1 MENNRYGSQSERVVG
16 GELTALNTNQS
27 NQNKDGPSFS
37 SPCSPFNTAASK
49 DLPAS
54 SQTALRVEPRHNN
67 RSPSCSTLDQ
77 TPKTPLRRTPSSAS
91 IGRSERSKTP
101 TLHKR
106 ASMSSL
112 QGGTPPRSPA
122 FRRTS
127 SNLASPNPGIGL
139 RAPLP
144 PPVEESA
151 PVPVTAVTVAHEFF
165 QRELE
170 THHSSESTLDHK
182 TVVILQDNCYGH
194 RFSRP
199 RTSKA
204 GLATIVERPERIHAC
219 ILGLATAYV
228 RLGGRHEN
236 GAVPPHPKRDMKSL
250 SSIPFRIHKTTR
262 TLPLTSPA
270 ATAIHGLKWMS
281 ELCTMCDS
289 AETKL
294 ALNGKELVRPAIP
307 AILNGY
313 TKTEQPK
320 LHEGDLYLCSGSLN
334 ALEGALGGVCEGV
347 DAVFAEKGPKRAFVC
362 IRPPGHHCSA
372 DYPSGFCWLNN
383 VHVGIGHAALNH
395 GLTHAAIIDFDLHHG
410 DGSQSIAW
418 DHNSRAAKLPKNA
431 PQSKKAAIGYFS
443 LHDINS
449 YPCEMGDEEKVQN
462 ASLCLENAHGQTV
475 WNIHLQPWK
484 TEAQF
489 WELYEDRY
497 MTLLS
502 KARAFLRSHTER
514 LRSTPNHPRSKAA
527 IFLSAGFD
535 ASEWESAGMQRHQV
549 NVPTD
554 FYARFT
560 RDVVRLAEE
569 KGLGVDGRVIS
580 VLEGGYSDRALL
592 SGVLSHLSGLTASE
606 NVKDVDANHS
616 LGNEMGRRLG
626 KLDLNGGL
634 SEESVPIETFDS
646 RWWALPRL
654 EEVESLLNPPTPVAV
669 PKKSRNP
676 SQPTYTS
683 ITLSYSAKIVSPPH
697 GRRSISASSSQIYP
711 SPSRQ
716 PSPPPPAVEL
726 TTAVHE
732 LAKLLIPS
740 DRETHSCKPEELN
753 AEASRARRDRQSVID
768 LPAEAPAEVP
778 ASGNNRRQLR
788 DRRNKVPKYAQE
800 SDEEK
805 PVSRTIRR
813 KTIAEV
819 PLLDQGFANGPAILP
834 PNGAVRSISRRLS
847 VSSVGSD
854 RPSEVSLSSS
864 ITPIPQQGPLVVKK
878 TRLPSNPTTE
888 AAKAR
893 AIKKQPVVSRAPS
906 RNSVAPKQ
914 SVASTNTHATSRP
927 AQLPLSSND
936 ELRNKDLDELTSGLK
951 KMAIK
956 MKPPARQEQGSSEAK
971 PKPAPRGR
979 PKLTVPRMKN
989 IPETS
994 KTNELNTEIKPET
1007 KGKNGVI
1014 LEVLEVLPQSADLA
1028 ASSPISATPYDKNTS
1043 ESPTAITSV
1052 PAANAQNSVI
1062 SQEPPADEI
1071 QSRQSLASLDGPPIT
1086 SFLAP
1091 TSSTISA
1098 YDAPNGLEPANH
1110 DPTGTLLKEPLT
1122 SFTSI
1127 PSNSF
1132 NPNQLPLTAATFTTL
1147 PNTSFRRPTS
1157 SSSAISSNS
1166 LSAHSPSSSKS
1177 TPSTQ
1182 NRHDLPIFNP
1192 TSPIIFGKPSTL
1204 APSIGSAIRKFED
1217 GAVSNMNVAVTSNRP
1232 SSSGAGKQGGEELA
1246 GDNNT
1251 TARRSSPGITQMSM
1265 PTGGEEDMWAVPST
1279 PQLIQSGSKG

>member
-1 MENNRYGSQSERVVG
+1 MENNGYGSQSARVVD
-16 GELTALNTNQS
+16 GELTLLDT

-37 SPCSPFNTAASK
+37 SPFNTAASTA
-49 DLPAS
+49 LPAS
-54 SQTALRVEPRHNN
+54 SPKSLRVEPRHSN
-67 RSPSCSTLDQ
+67 RSPSSSTLDQ

-106 ASMSSL
+106 TSMSSL

-127 SNLASPNPGIGL
+127 SNLASPNPGVGP
-139 RAPLP
+139 RALLP
-144 PPVEESA
+144 APAEEPA
-151 PVPVTAVTVAHEFF
+151 PVTVTAVTVAHDFF

-170 THHSSESTLDHK
+170 AHHSSESTLDHK
-182 TVVILQDNCYGH
+182 TVVILQDSCYGH

-228 RLGGRHEN
+228 RLGGRHED
-236 GAVPPHPKRDMKSL
+236 GAVPPHPKCDMKKL

-281 ELCTMCDS
+281 ELSTMCDS
-289 AETKL
+289 AEAKL
-294 ALNGKELVRPAIP
+294 ALNGKELVRTALPS
-307 AILNGY
+307 ILNGNSN
-313 TKTEQPK
+313 TEQPK
-320 LHEGDLYLCSGSLN
+320 LHEGDLYLCSGSLS

-418 DHNSRAAKLPKNA
+418 DHNSRATKLPKNA
-431 PQSKKAAIGYFS
+431 PQSKKTAIGYFS

-497 MTLLS
+497 MILLS
-502 KARAFLRSHTER
+502 KARAFLQSQTER
-514 LRSTPNHPRSKAA
+514 LRSTPNHPHPKAA

-535 ASEWESAGMQRHQV
+535 ASEWESSGMQRHQV

-554 FYARFT
+554 FYARFS

-606 NVKDVDANHS
+606 NAKDVDANHS

-626 KLDLNGGL
+626 KLDLNGGR
-634 SEESVPIETFDS
+634 SQESVPIETFDS
-646 RWWALPRL
+646 RWWALSRL
-654 EEVESLLNPPTPVAV
+654 EEVESLLNPPTSVAA

-683 ITLSYSAKIVSPPH
+683 ITQSYSAKIVSSPH
-697 GRRSISASSSQIYP
+697 GRRSISTTGSQIYP
-711 SPSRQ
+711 SPSRP

-740 DRETHSCKPEELN
+740 DRETRSCKQEDLN

-768 LPAEAPAEVP
+768 VPAEVP
-778 ASGNNRRQLR
+778 ASDNNRRQLR

-819 PLLDQGFANGPAILP
+819 PFPDQGFASGPAM
-834 PNGAVRSISRRLS
+834 PNGAVRPISRRLS

-854 RPSEVSLSSS
+854 RASEVSLSSS
-864 ITPIPQQGPLVVKK
+864 VTPTPQQVPLVIKK
-878 TRLPSNPTTE
+878 SRLPGNPPTE

-893 AIKKQPVVSRAPS
+893 AIKKQPIVSRAPS
-906 RNSVAPKQ
+906 RNSINPKP
-914 SVASTNTHATSRP
+914 SAASTNPHATSRP

-956 MKPPARQEQGSSEAK
+956 MKPRPKQEQGSSEAK

-979 PKLTVPRMKN
+979 PKSTVPRMKK
-989 IPETS
+989 IPEAS
-994 KTNELNTEIKPET
+994 KTKEVTRDIELEIKGE
-1007 KGKNGVI
+1007 NGVT

-1028 ASSPISATPYDKNTS
+1028 ASSPVSAIPFDIETPKRPS
-1043 ESPTAITSV
+1043 AIDSL
-1052 PAANAQNSVI
+1052 PAAISQNPVI
-1062 SQEPPADEI
+1062 PQEPPADKM
-1071 QSRQSLASLDGPPIT
+1071 QSRQSLASMDGPPT
-1086 SFLAP
+1086 PSFLAP
-1091 TSSTISA
+1091 NISTIPA
-1098 YDAPNGLEPANH
+1098 YDTPNGLEPATH
-1110 DPTGTLLKEPLT
+1110 YPAGTLPKEPLT
-1122 SFTSI
+1122 SFTTMPRTPI
-1127 PSNSF
+1127 I
-1132 NPNQLPLTAATFTTL
+1132 PNQPPLTAATFSTL

-1166 LSAHSPSSSKS
+1166 LSVHSPASSKS
-1177 TPSTQ
+1177 TPSKQ

-1204 APSIGSAIRKFED
+1204 APNIGSAIRKFED
-1217 GAVSNMNVAVTSNRP
+1217 AAVSNTNVAATGSRP
-1232 SSSGAGKQGGEELA
+1232 SSSGAGNGEVA
-1246 GDNNT
+1246 GSNTNTT
-1251 TARRSSPGITQMSM
+1251 TARLSSPGITQMSESA
-1265 PTGGEEDMWAVPST
+1265 GGDEDMWAVPST
-1279 PQLIQSGSKG
+1279 PQLIQSGSKA

>member
-1 MENNRYGSQSERVVG
+1 MENNRYGCQSERVVG
-16 GELTALNTNQS
+16 GELTPLNTNQD

-49 DLPAS
+49 VLPAS
-54 SQTALRVEPRHNN
+54 SPTVVRMESRHNN
-67 RSPSCSTLDQ
+67 RSPSCSTADQ
-77 TPKTPLRRTPSSAS
+77 TPKTPFRRTPSSAS
-91 IGRSERSKTP
+91 MGRSERSKTP

-127 SNLASPNPGIGL
+127 SNLASPNPGVGP

-144 PPVEESA
+144 PPVEEPA
-151 PVPVTAVTVAHEFF
+151 PVPLTAVTVAHEFF

-204 GLATIVERPERIHAC
+204 GLATIVERPERVHAC

-236 GAVPPHPKRDMKSL
+236 GAVPPHPKRDMKKL

-281 ELCTMCDS
+281 ELSTMCDS
-289 AETKL
+289 AETRL
-294 ALNGKELVRPAIP
+294 ALNGKELVRPAVP
-307 AILNGY
+307 AILNGN
-313 TKTEQPK
+313 TTTEQPK

-431 PQSKKAAIGYFS
+431 PQSKKTAIGYFS

-489 WELYEDRY
+489 WELYKDRY
-497 MTLLS
+497 IILLS
-502 KARAFLRSHTER
+502 KARAFLLSHTER
-514 LRSTPNHPRSKAA
+514 LRSAPNHPRPKAA

-560 RDVVRLAEE
+560 RDVVQLAEE
-569 KGLGVDGRVIS
+569 KGLAVDGRVIS
-580 VLEGGYSDRALL
+580 ILEGGYSDRALL
-592 SGVLSHLSGLTASE
+592 SGVLSHLSGMTASE
-606 NVKDVDANHS
+606 NVREVDANHS
-616 LGNEMGRRLG
+616 LGSEMGRRLG
-626 KLDLNGGL
+626 KLDLGGGL
-634 SEESVPIETFDS
+634 SQESVPIETFDS
-646 RWWALPRL
+646 HWWALPRL
-654 EEVESLLNPPTPVAV
+654 EEVESLLNPPTPVAA

-683 ITLSYSAKIVSPPH
+683 ITQSYSAKIVSPPH
-697 GRRSISASSSQIYP
+697 GRRSISTSGSQTYY
-711 SPSRQ
+711 SPSRP

-740 DRETHSCKPEELN
+740 DRETRSCKPEELN
-753 AEASRARRDRQSVID
+753 AEASRARRDRQSVIE
-768 LPAEAPAEVP
+768 LPAEVP
-778 ASGNNRRQLR
+778 TSGNNRRQLR

-805 PVSRTIRR
+805 PVSRTTRR

-819 PLLDQGFANGPAILP
+819 SPIDQGFVNGPAILP

-864 ITPIPQQGPLVVKK
+864 VTPIPQQGPLVMKK
-878 TRLPSNPTTE
+878 TRLPSNPPTVV
-888 AAKAR
+888 AKAR
-893 AIKKQPVVSRAPS
+893 AVKKQPVVSRAPS
-906 RNSVAPKQ
+906 RNSAAPKP
-914 SVASTNTHATSRP
+914 SVASTNTQATSRP

-956 MKPPARQEQGSSEAK
+956 MKLPTRQEQGSSEVK

-979 PKLTVPRMKN
+979 PKLTVPRMKK

-994 KTNELNTEIKPET
+994 KTNEVNKEFNSET
-1007 KGKNGVI
+1007 KGKNGTI
-1014 LEVLEVLPQSADLA
+1014 LEVLEVLPQSVDLA
-1028 ASSPISATPYDKNTS
+1028 ASSPVSATPFDEDAPK
-1043 ESPTAITSV
+1043 SPSTIASL
-1052 PAANAQNSVI
+1052 PAATAQNSVI
-1062 SQEPPADEI
+1062 TQEPPADEI
-1071 QSRQSLASLDGPPIT
+1071 QSRQSLASLDGPPIP

-1091 TSSTISA
+1091 ASSTIPA
-1098 YDAPNGLEPANH
+1098 YHEPNGLGPATH
-1110 DPTGTLLKEPLT
+1110 HPAGTLPKEPLT

-1127 PSNSF
+1127 PSTSTIL
-1132 NPNQLPLTAATFTTL
+1132 NQHPLTAATFNTL
-1147 PNTSFRRPTS
+1147 PDISSRRPAS

-1177 TPSTQ
+1177 TPSTK

-1192 TSPIIFGKPSTL
+1192 TSPTIFGKPSTL

-1217 GAVSNMNVAVTSNRP
+1217 AAVSSMNVAVTSSRP

-1246 GDNNT
+1246 GGNIT
-1251 TARRSSPGITQMSM
+1251 TPRRSSSGFKQMSVS
-1265 PTGGEEDMWAVPST
+1265 TGGEEDMWAVPST
-1279 PQLIQSGSKG
+1279 PQLIQFGSKG

>member
-1 MENNRYGSQSERVVG
+1 MP
-16 GELTALNTNQS
+16 LNTNQD

-37 SPCSPFNTAASK
+37 SPCSPLNTAASK
-49 DLPAS
+49 ALSAS
-54 SQTALRVEPRHNN
+54 SATALRLGSRHNN
-67 RSPSCSTLDQ
+67 RSPSCSTADQ
-77 TPKTPLRRTPSSAS
+77 APKTPFRRTPSSAS
-91 IGRSERSKTP
+91 MGRSERSKTP
-101 TLHKR
+101 ILNKR

-112 QGGTPPRSPA
+112 QGGTPPRSPG

-127 SNLASPNPGIGL
+127 SNLASPIPGIGPRTPL
-139 RAPLP
+139 PAPL
-144 PPVEESA
+144 EEPAS
-151 PVPVTAVTVAHEFF
+151 VPVTAVTIAHEFF

-170 THHSSESTLDHK
+170 THHSSECTLDHK
-182 TVVILQDNCYGH
+182 SVVILQDNCYGH

-236 GAVPPHPKRDMKSL
+236 GAVPPHPKRDMKKL

-281 ELCTMCDS
+281 DLSAMCDS
-289 AETKL
+289 AEAKL
-294 ALNGKELVRPAIP
+294 ALNGKELIRPTVP
-307 AILNGY
+307 AILNNN
-313 TKTEQPK
+313 TNTEQSI

-347 DAVFAEKGPKRAFVC
+347 DAVFAENGPKRAFVC

-418 DHNSRAAKLPKNA
+418 DHNSRATKLPKNA
-431 PQSKKAAIGYFS
+431 PQSKKTAIGYFS

-449 YPCEMGDEEKVQN
+449 YPCEMGDDEKVQN

-497 MTLLS
+497 MILLS
-502 KARAFLRSHTER
+502 KARAFLLSHTQR
-514 LRSTPNHPRSKAA
+514 LRLAPNHPRPKAA

-569 KGLGVDGRVIS
+569 KGLAVDGRVIS
-580 VLEGGYSDRALL
+580 ILEGGYSDRALL

-606 NVKDVDANHS
+606 NVKGVDANHS

-626 KLDLNGGL
+626 NLDLNGGL
-634 SEESVPIETFDS
+634 SQESLPIETFDS
-646 RWWALPRL
+646 HWWALPRL
-654 EEVESLLNPPTPVAV
+654 EEVESLLNPPTPAA
-669 PKKSRNP
+669 PAKKSRNP

-683 ITLSYSAKIVSPPH
+683 ITQSYSAKIVSPPH
-697 GRRSISASSSQIYP
+697 GRRSISTSGSQNYN
-711 SPSRQ
+711 SPSSP
-716 PSPPPPAVEL
+716 PSPPLPAVEL

-740 DRETHSCKPEELN
+740 DRETRSCKPEELN
-753 AEASRARRDRQSVID
+753 AEASRARRDRQSVIE
-768 LPAEAPAEVP
+768 LPTEVP

-788 DRRNKVPKYAQE
+788 DRRNKVPKYMQE
-800 SDEEK
+800 SVEEK
-805 PVSRTIRR
+805 PASKSIRR

-819 PLLDQGFANGPAILP
+819 QLLDQDFANGPAVPP
-834 PNGAVRSISRRLS
+834 PNAAVRSISRRLS

-864 ITPIPQQGPLVVKK
+864 VTPIPQHGPLVVKK
-878 TRLPSNPTTE
+878 NRMPSNPSTVL
-888 AAKAR
+888 AKAR
-893 AIKKQPVVSRAPS
+893 ATKKQPAVSRAPS
-906 RNSVAPKQ
+906 RNSVAPQ
-914 SVASTNTHATSRP
+914 PSVPSINTQATSRP

-956 MKPPARQEQGSSEAK
+956 MKPPTRQEQGSSEAK

-979 PKLTVPRMKN
+979 PKLTVPRMKK

-994 KTNELNTEIKPET
+994 KSNELNKENNLET
-1007 KGKNGVI
+1007 KGRNGMI

-1028 ASSPISATPYDKNTS
+1028 ASSPVSVISFDKDTPKSPLATDS
-1043 ESPTAITSV
+1043 L
-1052 PAANAQNSVI
+1052 PATIAQNSVI
-1062 SQEPPADEI
+1062 PKDSPADEI
-1071 QSRQSLASLDGPPIT
+1071 QSRQSRASLDGPPIP

-1091 TSSTISA
+1091 TSSTIPA
-1098 YDAPNGLEPANH
+1098 YDAPNGLEPATHHPAGNL
-1110 DPTGTLLKEPLT
+1110 PKEPIT
-1122 SFTSI
+1122 PFTSI
-1127 PSNSF
+1127 PSTSTIF
-1132 NPNQLPLTAATFTTL
+1132 NQHPHTTATFNTL
-1147 PNTSFRRPTS
+1147 PNISSRRPAS

-1177 TPSTQ
+1177 TPS
-1182 NRHDLPIFNP
+1182 NKSHHDLPIFNP

-1217 GAVSNMNVAVTSNRP
+1217 AAASNLNIAVAGSRP
-1232 SSSGAGKQGGEELA
+1232 SSSGAGQQGGEELA
-1246 GDNNT
+1246 SGNLAI
-1251 TARRSSPGITQMSM
+1251 ARRSSSGLTQLSVS
-1265 PTGGEEDMWAVPST
+1265 TGGQEDMWAVPST
-1279 PQLIQSGSKG
+1279 PQLIQYGSKG

>member
-1 MENNRYGSQSERVVG
+1 MENNRYGCQPDRVVG
-16 GELTALNTNQS
+16 GELIPHQE
-27 NQNKDGPSFS
+27 NQNKDGS
-37 SPCSPFNTAASK
+37 SSSSHCSPLNTVATKA
-49 DLPAS
+49 LPAS
-54 SQTALRVEPRHNN
+54 SPTALRVGSRHSNG
-67 RSPSCSTLDQ
+67 SPPCSTADH
-77 TPKTPLRRTPSSAS
+77 TPKTPFRRTPSSS
-91 IGRSERSKTP
+91 SMGRSERSKTP

-127 SNLASPNPGIGL
+127 SNLASPNPGVGP

-144 PPVEESA
+144 PPVEEPA
-151 PVPVTAVTVAHEFF
+151 PVPMTAVTVAHECF

-170 THHSSESTLDHK
+170 IHHSSESTLDHK

-199 RTSKA
+199 RTSKM

-236 GAVPPHPKRDMKSL
+236 GAVPPHPQRDMKKL
-250 SSIPFRIHKTTR
+250 SSIPFRIHKTSR

-281 ELCTMCDS
+281 ELSTMCDS
-289 AETKL
+289 AETRL
-294 ALNGKELVRPAIP
+294 ALNGKELVRPAVP
-307 AILNGY
+307 AILNGN
-313 TKTEQPK
+313 TNTVQPK

-334 ALEGALGGVCEGV
+334 ALEGALGGVCDGV

-418 DHNSRAAKLPKNA
+418 DHNSKIAKLPKNA
-431 PQSKKAAIGYFS
+431 PQSKKTAIGYFS

-497 MTLLS
+497 MILLS
-502 KARAFLRSHTER
+502 KARAFLLSHTER
-514 LRSTPNHPRSKAA
+514 LRSAPNHPRPKAA

-569 KGLGVDGRVIS
+569 KGLAVDGRVIS
-580 VLEGGYSDRALL
+580 ILEGGYSDRALL

-606 NVKDVDANHS
+606 NVKDVNPNHS

-626 KLDLNGGL
+626 NVDLNGSL
-634 SEESVPIETFDS
+634 SQESVPIETFDS
-646 RWWALPRL
+646 HWWALPRL
-654 EEVESLLNPPTPVAV
+654 EEVESLLDPPAPVAALR
-669 PKKSRNP
+669 KSRNP

-683 ITLSYSAKIVSPPH
+683 ITQSYSAKIVSPPH
-697 GRRSISASSSQIYP
+697 SRRSISTSGPQTYS
-711 SPSRQ
+711 SPSGP

-740 DRETHSCKPEELN
+740 DRETRSCKPEELN
-753 AEASRARRDRQSVID
+753 AEASRARRDRQSVIE
-768 LPAEAPAEVP
+768 LPAEVP

-813 KTIAEV
+813 KTVAEV
-819 PLLDQGFANGPAILP
+819 PLLEQSFANSPATLP
-834 PNGAVRSISRRLS
+834 PNGTVRSISRRLS

-864 ITPIPQQGPLVVKK
+864 VTPIPQQGPLVMKK
-878 TRLPSNPTTE
+878 TRLPSNPQTVV
-888 AAKAR
+888 AKAR

-906 RNSVAPKQ
+906 RNSVAPKP
-914 SVASTNTHATSRP
+914 SVASTNTQANSRP

-956 MKPPARQEQGSSEAK
+956 MKPPRQEQGSSEAK

-979 PKLTVPRMKN
+979 PKLTVPRMKK
-989 IPETS
+989 ITETS
-994 KTNELNTEIKPET
+994 NTDEVNKEVNPET
-1007 KGKNGVI
+1007 KGKTGMI

-1028 ASSPISATPYDKNTS
+1028 ASSPVSATPFDEDTPK
-1043 ESPTAITSV
+1043 SPSAIASL
-1052 PAANAQNSVI
+1052 PAAIAQNSVI
-1062 SQEPPADEI
+1062 PKDSPADEI
-1071 QSRQSLASLDGPPIT
+1071 QSHQSLASLDGPPIP

-1091 TSSTISA
+1091 TSSTIPA
-1098 YDAPNGLEPANH
+1098 YNAPNSLGPATH
-1110 DPTGTLLKEPLT
+1110 HPAGTLPKEPL
-1122 SFTSI
+1122 SPFTSI
-1127 PSNSF
+1127 PSTSTIL
-1132 NPNQLPLTAATFTTL
+1132 NQHPPTAATFNTL
-1147 PNTSFRRPTS
+1147 SNISSRRPAS

-1177 TPSTQ
+1177 TPSKKE
-1182 NRHDLPIFNP
+1182 RHDLPIFNP
-1192 TSPIIFGKPSTL
+1192 TSPIIFGKPTTL

-1217 GAVSNMNVAVTSNRP
+1217 AAVSNINVAVTGSRY
-1232 SSSGAGKQGGEELA
+1232 SSSGAGNQGGEEPPGGNLI
-1246 GDNNT
+1246 
-1251 TARRSSPGITQMSM
+1251 TARRSSSGLTQLGVSA
-1265 PTGGEEDMWAVPST
+1265 GGEEDMLGVPST
-1279 PQLIQSGSKG
+1279 QQLIQFGSKS

>member
-1 MENNRYGSQSERVVG
+1 MENNGYVSQSECVLD
-16 GELTALNTNQS
+16 GELTPLDTNLN
-27 NQNKDGPSFS
+27 NQNKHGPSFS
-37 SPCSPFNTAASK
+37 LPSSPCNTSAGSA
-49 DLPAS
+49 LPAPS
-54 SQTALRVEPRHNN
+54 PTALRLELRHNN
-67 RSPSCSTLDQ
+67 RSPSSLTLEQ

-91 IGRSERSKTP
+91 IGRSEGSKTP

-112 QGGTPPRSPA
+112 QGGTPPRPPA

-127 SNLASPNPGIGL
+127 SNLASPNPGVGP

-144 PPVEESA
+144 APVEEPT
-151 PVPVTAVTVAHEFF
+151 PVPVTSVTVAHNFF
-165 QRELE
+165 QQELE
-170 THHSSESTLDHK
+170 AHHSSENTLDHN

-204 GLATIVERPERIHAC
+204 GLATIVERPERIRAC
-219 ILGLATAYV
+219 ILGIATAYV
-228 RLGGRHEN
+228 RLGGRHED
-236 GAVPPHPKRDMKSL
+236 GAMPPHPKTDVKKL
-250 SSIPFRIHKTTR
+250 TSIPFGIHKTNR

-270 ATAIHGLKWMS
+270 AIAIHGLKWMS
-281 ELCTMCDS
+281 ELSTMCDS

-294 ALNGKELVRPAIP
+294 ALNGKELVRPAVP
-307 AILNGY
+307 ALLNGSG
-313 TKTEQPK
+313 TKERPK
-320 LHEGDLYLCSGSLN
+320 LHEGDLYLCSGSLS

-347 DAVFAEKGPKRAFVC
+347 DAVFVEKGPKRAFVC

-431 PQSKKAAIGYFS
+431 PQSKKTAIGYFS

-497 MTLLS
+497 MILLS
-502 KARAFLRSHTER
+502 KARAFLLSHTER
-514 LRSTPNHPRSKAA
+514 LRSASNHPYPKAA

-606 NVKDVDANHS
+606 NLKDVDANHS

-626 KLDLNGGL
+626 KLDLNGGR
-634 SEESVPIETFDS
+634 SQESVLFETFDS

-654 EEVESLLNPPTPVAV
+654 EEVESLLSPPTPVAA

-683 ITLSYSAKIVSPPH
+683 ITQSYSAKIVSSPH
-697 GRRSISASSSQIYP
+697 GRRSFSASGSTIYP
-711 SPSRQ
+711 SPSRP

-740 DRETHSCKPEELN
+740 DRETRSCKPEELN

-768 LPAEAPAEVP
+768 VPAEVP
-778 ASGNNRRQLR
+778 ASENNRRQLR
-788 DRRNKVPKYAQE
+788 DRRNKVPNYAQE

-813 KTIAEV
+813 KTIAEL
-819 PLLDQGFANGPAILP
+819 PLLDEDFANVPAMLP
-834 PNGAVRSISRRLS
+834 PNGPVRSISRRLS

-864 ITPIPQQGPLVVKK
+864 VTPTPQQGLPVVKK
-878 TRLPSNPTTE
+878 TRLPSNPPTE

-893 AIKKQPVVSRAPS
+893 AIKRQPVVSRAPS
-906 RNSVAPKQ
+906 RNSIAQKP
-914 SVASTNTHATSRP
+914 SVASTNTHGISRP

-956 MKPPARQEQGSSEAK
+956 MKPPPKQEQVSSEAK
-971 PKPAPRGR
+971 PKTAPRGR
-979 PKLTVPRMKN
+979 PKSTVPRMKK
-989 IPETS
+989 IPEAR
-994 KTNELNTEIKPET
+994 KTIEVNKEIKLET
-1007 KGKNGVI
+1007 KGENGVI
-1014 LEVLEVLPQSADLA
+1014 LKVLEISPQPADLA
-1028 ASSPISATPYDKNTS
+1028 ASSPASAIPFDKNTPK
-1043 ESPTAITSV
+1043 SPSLTASL
-1052 PAANAQNSVI
+1052 PAAIVQNAI
-1062 SQEPPADEI
+1062 IPQEPPADEM
-1071 QSRQSLASLDGPPIT
+1071 SLASLDGPPIP
-1086 SFLAP
+1086 SLLAP
-1091 TSSTISA
+1091 NTLNISA
-1098 YDAPNGLEPANH
+1098 YDAPNGLELATH
-1110 DPTGTLLKEPLT
+1110 HHAGTLPKEPLT
-1122 SFTSI
+1122 SFTTM
-1127 PSNSF
+1127 PSNSTI
-1132 NPNQLPLTAATFTTL
+1132 PNQPPLTAATFTTL
-1147 PNTSFRRPTS
+1147 QDTFFRRPTS

-1166 LSAHSPSSSKS
+1166 LSANSPSSSKS
-1177 TPSTQ
+1177 TPSKH
-1182 NRHDLPIFNP
+1182 NRHDFPIFNP
-1192 TSPIIFGKPSTL
+1192 TSPIIFGRPSTL
-1204 APSIGSAIRKFED
+1204 APSIGSAIKKFED
-1217 GAVSNMNVAVTSNRP
+1217 AAVPNRNADSGSRP
-1232 SSSGAGKQGGEELA
+1232 SSSGIGKHGGGEIA
-1246 GDNNT
+1246 GGNIT
-1251 TARRSSPGITQMSM
+1251 TARPSSSGITEMSVSA
-1265 PTGGEEDMWAVPST
+1265 PGEEDMWAVPST

>member
-1 MENNRYGSQSERVVG
+1 MENNGYGSPERVVG
-16 GELTALNTNQS
+16 GKLMVLDTNK
-27 NQNKDGPSFS
+27 NKNKDGPSFS
-37 SPCSPFNTAASK
+37 SPFKAAASTA
-49 DLPAS
+49 LPAS
-54 SQTALRVEPRHNN
+54 SPRALRVELRHNN
-67 RSPSCSTLDQ
+67 RSPSSSTLDQ
-77 TPKTPLRRTPSSAS
+77 IPKTPLRRTPSSAS
-91 IGRSERSKTP
+91 IRRSERSKTP

-127 SNLASPNPGIGL
+127 SNLASPIPGVEP

-144 PPVEESA
+144 APVEEPA
-151 PVPVTAVTVAHEFF
+151 PVPATAVTVAHDFF

-170 THHSSESTLDHK
+170 AHHSSESILDHK

-228 RLGGRHEN
+228 RLGGRHED
-236 GAVPPHPKRDMKSL
+236 GAVPPHPKSDMRKL

-281 ELCTMCDS
+281 ELSTMCDS
-289 AETKL
+289 AEAKL
-294 ALNGKELVRPAIP
+294 ALNGKELVRTAIP
-307 AILNGY
+307 AILNGNSN
-313 TKTEQPK
+313 TGQPK
-320 LHEGDLYLCSGSLN
+320 LHEGDLYLCSGSLS

-431 PQSKKAAIGYFS
+431 PQSNKTAIGYFS

-497 MTLLS
+497 KILLS
-502 KARAFLRSHTER
+502 KARAFLRFHTER
-514 LRSTPNHPRSKAA
+514 LRSTSNHPHPKAA

-554 FYARFT
+554 FYARFS
-560 RDVVRLAEE
+560 RDVVQLAEE
-569 KGLGVDGRVIS
+569 KGLGVDGKVIS

-592 SGVLSHLSGLTASE
+592 SGVLSHLSGLAASE
-606 NVKDVDANHS
+606 DVKDLDANHS

-626 KLDLNGGL
+626 KLDLNGGR
-634 SEESVPIETFDS
+634 SQESVPIETFDS
-646 RWWALPRL
+646 RWWALSRL
-654 EEVESLLNPPTPVAV
+654 EEVESLLNPPTPVAA

-683 ITLSYSAKIVSPPH
+683 ITQSYSAKIVSSPH
-697 GRRSISASSSQIYP
+697 GRRSISASGSQTHPSS
-711 SPSRQ
+711 SRP

-726 TTAVHE
+726 STAVHE

-740 DRETHSCKPEELN
+740 DRETRSCRQDELN

-768 LPAEAPAEVP
+768 VPAEVP
-778 ASGNNRRQLR
+778 PSDNSRRQLR
-788 DRRNKVPKYAQE
+788 DRRNKVPNYAQE

-805 PVSRTIRR
+805 PMSRTIRR

-819 PLLDQGFANGPAILP
+819 PLPDQGFASGPAILP
-834 PNGAVRSISRRLS
+834 PNRAVRSISRRLS

-854 RPSEVSLSSS
+854 RTSEVSLSSS
-864 ITPIPQQGPLVVKK
+864 VTPIPQQVPLVVKK
-878 TRLPSNPTTE
+878 SRLTNNPPTE

-893 AIKKQPVVSRAPS
+893 ATKNQPIVSRAPS
-906 RNSVAPKQ
+906 RNAIAPKPL
-914 SVASTNTHATSRP
+914 ATATNPHATSRP

-956 MKPPARQEQGSSEAK
+956 MKPPLKQEQGSSEAK
-971 PKPAPRGR
+971 PKLAPRGR
-979 PKLTVPRMKN
+979 PKSTVPRMKK
-989 IPETS
+989 IPEAS
-994 KTNELNTEIKPET
+994 KVKEVNRDIKLES
-1007 KGKNGVI
+1007 KGENGVT
-1014 LEVLEVLPQSADLA
+1014 LEVLEFKPQSADLA
-1028 ASSPISATPYDKNTS
+1028 ASSPVSEIPFDTTTSKSPSATDS
-1043 ESPTAITSV
+1043 L
-1052 PAANAQNSVI
+1052 PAAI
-1062 SQEPPADEI
+1062 PQEPPTDKI
-1071 QSRQSLASLDGPPIT
+1071 QSRQSLASMDGPPT
-1086 SFLAP
+1086 PSFLAP
-1091 TSSTISA
+1091 STSAIPT
-1098 YDAPNGLEPANH
+1098 YDTPNRLEPNTHYPAGML
-1110 DPTGTLLKEPLT
+1110 PKEPLT
-1122 SFTSI
+1122 SFSTMPSTSI
-1127 PSNSF
+1127 I
-1132 NPNQLPLTAATFTTL
+1132 PNQLPLTAATFTTL

-1166 LSAHSPSSSKS
+1166 LSVHSPASSKS
-1177 TPSTQ
+1177 TPSKQ

-1217 GAVSNMNVAVTSNRP
+1217 ATISNMNNAATGSRP
-1232 SSSGAGKQGGEELA
+1232 SSSGAGNGEVA
-1246 GDNNT
+1246 GNNIA
-1251 TARRSSPGITQMSM
+1251 TARPSSSGISQISVSA
-1265 PTGGEEDMWAVPST
+1265 GAEEDMWAVPST
-1279 PQLIQSGSKG
+1279 PQLIQSGSKGRDCLHSSGAT

>member
-1 MENNRYGSQSERVVG
+1 MENNRYGCQSERVVG
-16 GELTALNTNQS
+16 GELTALNTNQ
-27 NQNKDGPSFS
+27 NDRNKDGPSFS

-49 DLPAS
+49 VLPAAS
-54 SQTALRVEPRHNN
+54 PTALLVESRHNN
-67 RSPSCSTLDQ
+67 RSPSCSTLEQ
-77 TPKTPLRRTPSSAS
+77 TPKTPFRRTPSSAS
-91 IGRSERSKTP
+91 VRRSERSKTP

-127 SNLASPNPGIGL
+127 SNLASPNPGVGP

-144 PPVEESA
+144 PPVEE

-170 THHSSESTLDHK
+170 AHHSSESTLDHK

-219 ILGLATAYV
+219 ILGLATAYI

-236 GAVPPHPKRDMKSL
+236 GAVPPHPKRDMKKL

-281 ELCTMCDS
+281 ELSTMCDS

-294 ALNGKELVRPAIP
+294 ALNGKELVRPAVP
-307 AILNGY
+307 AILNGN
-313 TKTEQPK
+313 TNTEQPK

-347 DAVFAEKGPKRAFVC
+347 DAIFAEKGPKRAFVC

-410 DGSQSIAW
+410 DGSQAIAW
-418 DHNSRAAKLPKNA
+418 DHNSRATKLPKNA
-431 PQSKKAAIGYFS
+431 PQSKKTAIGYFS

-502 KARAFLRSHTER
+502 KARAFLWSHTER
-514 LRSTPNHPRSKAA
+514 LRSAPNHPRPKAA

-569 KGLGVDGRVIS
+569 RGLGVDGRVIS
-580 VLEGGYSDRALL
+580 ILEGGYSDRALL

-634 SEESVPIETFDS
+634 SQESVPIEPFDS

-654 EEVESLLNPPTPVAV
+654 EEVESLLNPPTPVAA

-683 ITLSYSAKIVSPPH
+683 ITQSYSAKIVSPPH
-697 GRRSISASSSQIYP
+697 GRRSISTSGSQIYYP
-711 SPSRQ
+711 PSRP

-740 DRETHSCKPEELN
+740 DRETRSCKPEELN

-768 LPAEAPAEVP
+768 LPAKLPVSE
-778 ASGNNRRQLR
+778 NNRRQLR
-788 DRRNKVPKYAQE
+788 DRRNKVPNYAQE

-819 PLLDQGFANGPAILP
+819 PLLDQGFANGPAILL

-864 ITPIPQQGPLVVKK
+864 VTPIPQQGPLIVKK
-878 TRLPSNPTTE
+878 TRLPSNPTTVV
-888 AAKAR
+888 AKAG
-893 AIKKQPVVSRAPS
+893 AIKKQPIVSRAPS
-906 RNSVAPKQ
+906 RNSV
-914 SVASTNTHATSRP
+914 ATSRP

-951 KMAIK
+951 KMGIK
-956 MKPPARQEQGSSEAK
+956 MKLPRQEQGSSEVK
-971 PKPAPRGR
+971 PKLAPRGR
-979 PKLTVPRMKN
+979 PKLTVLRMKK

-994 KTNELNTEIKPET
+994 KTNEVNKEVKSEN
-1007 KGKNGVI
+1007 KSKNGVI
-1014 LEVLEVLPQSADLA
+1014 LEVPEVLPQSVNLA
-1028 ASSPISATPYDKNTS
+1028 AFSPVSATLFDEDTPK
-1043 ESPTAITSV
+1043 SPSV
-1052 PAANAQNSVI
+1052 IASLPAPIAPNSVI
-1062 SQEPPADEI
+1062 PQEPPADEI
-1071 QSRQSLASLDGPPIT
+1071 QSRQSLASLDGPPIP

-1091 TSSTISA
+1091 AWSKIPA
-1098 YDAPNGLEPANH
+1098 YDAPNSLEPATH
-1110 DPTGTLLKEPLT
+1110 HPADTLPKEPLA

-1127 PSNSF
+1127 PSTSTITY
-1132 NPNQLPLTAATFTTL
+1132 QLPLTAATFNTL
-1147 PNTSFRRPTS
+1147 PDISSRRPAS

-1177 TPSTQ
+1177 TPSKKNSQ
-1182 NRHDLPIFNP
+1182 DLPIFNP
-1192 TSPIIFGKPSTL
+1192 TSPTIFGKPSTL
-1204 APSIGSAIRKFED
+1204 APSIGSAIRMFED
-1217 GAVSNMNVAVTSNRP
+1217 ATVSNMNVAVTGSRP

-1246 GDNNT
+1246 GGNVT
-1251 TARRSSPGITQMSM
+1251 TARRSSSSTTQMRVS
-1265 PTGGEEDMWAVPST
+1265 TGGEADMWAVPST
-1279 PQLIQSGSKG
+1279 PQLIQPGSKG

>member
-1 MENNRYGSQSERVVG
+1 MENNRYGCQSERVVS
-16 GELTALNTNQS
+16 GELTLLNTNQN

-37 SPCSPFNTAASK
+37 SPFNTSASK
-49 DLPAS
+49 VLPAS
-54 SQTALRVEPRHNN
+54 PLTALRVESRNDN

-101 TLHKR
+101 ILHKR

-122 FRRTS
+122 FRRAS
-127 SNLASPNPGIGL
+127 SNLASPNPGVGS

-144 PPVEESA
+144 PPVEEPA
-151 PVPVTAVTVAHEFF
+151 PVPITAATVAHEHFH
-165 QRELE
+165 RELE
-170 THHSSESTLDHK
+170 TYHSSESTLDHK

-199 RTSKA
+199 RTTKA

-236 GAVPPHPKRDMKSL
+236 GAVPPHPKRDMKSI

-281 ELCTMCDS
+281 ELSTMCDS

-294 ALNGKELVRPAIP
+294 ALNGKELVRPAVP
-307 AILNGY
+307 AILNGNP
-313 TKTEQPK
+313 KIEQPK
-320 LHEGDLYLCSGSLN
+320 LHEGDLYLCSGSLS

-497 MTLLS
+497 ITLLS
-502 KARAFLRSHTER
+502 KARAFLHSHTER
-514 LRSTPNHPRSKAA
+514 LRSAPNHPRPKAA

-580 VLEGGYSDRALL
+580 ILEGGYSDRALL

-606 NVKDVDANHS
+606 NVKDVAANHG

-634 SEESVPIETFDS
+634 SEDSVPIETFDS

-654 EEVESLLNPPTPVAV
+654 EEVESLINPPTPVAV

-683 ITLSYSAKIVSPPH
+683 ITQSYSAKIVSPPH
-697 GRRSISASSSQIYP
+697 GRRSISTSGSQIYP
-711 SPSRQ
+711 SPSR
-716 PSPPPPAVEL
+716 PSSPPPPAVEL

-732 LAKLLIPS
+732 LAKILIPS
-740 DRETHSCKPEELN
+740 DRETRSCKPEELN

-768 LPAEAPAEVP
+768 LPAEAPAYE
-778 ASGNNRRQLR
+778 NNRRQLR

-805 PVSRTIRR
+805 PVSRTTRR

-819 PLLDQGFANGPAILP
+819 PLLDQGFANGPATLP

-864 ITPIPQQGPLVVKK
+864 ITPIPQQGSLVVKEI
-878 TRLPSNPTTE
+878 RLPSNPPAE
-888 AAKAR
+888 VAKTR

-906 RNSVAPKQ
+906 RNSVAPKP
-914 SVASTNTHATSRP
+914 SVAYTNTHATSRS

-956 MKPPARQEQGSSEAK
+956 MKPPIRQEQGSSEAK

-979 PKLTVPRMKN
+979 PKLTVPRMKK
-989 IPETS
+989 IPETG
-994 KTNELNTEIKPET
+994 KTSEVNMEIRSET
-1007 KGKNGVI
+1007 KVKNGVI
-1014 LEVLEVLPQSADLA
+1014 SEVLEVLPQSADLA
-1028 ASSPISATPYDKNTS
+1028 ASSPVLATIFDKNPP
-1043 ESPTAITSV
+1043 ESLSAIASL
-1052 PAANAQNSVI
+1052 PAAVAQNSVI
-1062 SQEPPADEI
+1062 PQEPPADEI
-1071 QSRQSLASLDGPPIT
+1071 QSRQSLASLDGPLIP

-1098 YDAPNGLEPANH
+1098 YDAPNGLESATHHPE
-1110 DPTGTLLKEPLT
+1110 GTLSNEPLT
-1122 SFTSI
+1122 SLTSI
-1127 PSNSF
+1127 PSTSTI
-1132 NPNQLPLTAATFTTL
+1132 PDQLPFTAATFNTL
-1147 PNTSFRRPTS
+1147 PHTSFRRPSS
-1157 SSSAISSNS
+1157 SSSAMSSIS
-1166 LSAHSPSSSKS
+1166 LSAHSPTSSKS
-1177 TPSTQ
+1177 TPSKQ

-1204 APSIGSAIRKFED
+1204 APNIGSAIRKFED
-1217 GAVSNMNVAVTSNRP
+1217 AAVSNMNVAVTGSRP
-1232 SSSGAGKQGGEELA
+1232 SSSGPGKQGGEELA
-1246 GDNNT
+1246 GDNIT
-1251 TARRSSPGITQMSM
+1251 TARRSSSGITQMSVS
-1265 PTGGEEDMWAVPST
+1265 TGGEEDMWAVPST
-1279 PQLIQSGSKG
+1279 PQLIQPGSKG

>member
-1 MENNRYGSQSERVVG
+1 MENIKYGCPSERVA
-16 GELTALNTNQS
+16 GEELMPLNTNQD

-37 SPCSPFNTAASK
+37 SPCSPLNTAASK
-49 DLPAS
+49 ALSAS
-54 SQTALRVEPRHNN
+54 SATALRLGSRHNN
-67 RSPSCSTLDQ
+67 RSPSCSIADQ
-77 TPKTPLRRTPSSAS
+77 APKTPFRRTPSSAS
-91 IGRSERSKTP
+91 MGRSERSQTP
-101 TLHKR
+101 TLNKR
-106 ASMSSL
+106 ASISSL
-112 QGGTPPRSPA
+112 QGGTPPRSPG

-127 SNLASPNPGIGL
+127 SNLASPNPGVGPRTPL
-139 RAPLP
+139 SAPL
-144 PPVEESA
+144 EEPG
-151 PVPVTAVTVAHEFF
+151 PVPVTSVTIAHEFF

-170 THHSSESTLDHK
+170 THHSSGSTLDHK

-236 GAVPPHPKRDMKSL
+236 GAVPPHPKRDVKKL

-281 ELCTMCDS
+281 DLSTMCDS
-289 AETKL
+289 AETRL
-294 ALNGKELVRPAIP
+294 ALNGKELIRPAVP
-307 AILNGY
+307 AILNSN
-313 TKTEQPK
+313 TNTEQPK

-372 DYPSGFCWLNN
+372 NYPSGFCWLNN

-418 DHNSRAAKLPKNA
+418 DHNSRATKLPKNA
-431 PQSKKAAIGYFS
+431 PQSKKTAIGYFS

-449 YPCEMGDEEKVQN
+449 YPCEMGDDEKVQN
-462 ASLCLENAHGQTV
+462 ASICLENAHGQTI
-475 WNIHLQPWK
+475 WNIHLQSWK

-497 MTLLS
+497 MILLS
-502 KARAFLRSHTER
+502 KARAFLLSHTER
-514 LRSTPNHPRSKAA
+514 LRSAPNHPRPKAA

-569 KGLGVDGRVIS
+569 KGLAVDGRVIS
-580 VLEGGYSDRALL
+580 ILEGGYSDRALL

-616 LGNEMGRRLG
+616 LGNEMVRRIG
-626 KLDLNGGL
+626 NPDLNSGL
-634 SEESVPIETFDS
+634 SQGSLPIETFDS
-646 RWWALPRL
+646 NWWALPRL
-654 EEVESLLNPPTPVAV
+654 EEVEILLNPPTPVA
-669 PKKSRNP
+669 PSKKSRNP

-683 ITLSYSAKIVSPPH
+683 ITQSYSAKIVSPPH
-697 GRRSISASSSQIYP
+697 GRRSISTSGSQNIN
-711 SPSRQ
+711 SPSR
-716 PSPPPPAVEL
+716 PPDPPLPAVEL

-740 DRETHSCKPEELN
+740 DRETRSCKPEELN
-753 AEASRARRDRQSVID
+753 AEASRARRDRQSVIE
-768 LPAEAPAEVP
+768 LSAEVP
-778 ASGNNRRQLR
+778 VSGNNRRQLR
-788 DRRNKVPKYAQE
+788 DRRNKVPKYMQE

-805 PVSRTIRR
+805 PASRTVRR

-819 PLLDQGFANGPAILP
+819 PLLDQDFANGPAILP

-864 ITPIPQQGPLVVKK
+864 VTPIPQQRPLVVKK
-878 TRLPSNPTTE
+878 SHMPSNPPTML
-888 AAKAR
+888 AKAR
-893 AIKKQPVVSRAPS
+893 ATKKQPVVSRAPS
-906 RNSVAPKQ
+906 RNSVAPKS
-914 SVASTNTHATSRP
+914 SVPSTNTQATSRP

-956 MKPPARQEQGSSEAK
+956 MKPPTRQEQGSSEAK

-979 PKLTVPRMKN
+979 PKLTVPRMKK

-994 KTNELNTEIKPET
+994 KTNEVNKEENSEAESR
-1007 KGKNGVI
+1007 NGMI
-1014 LEVLEVLPQSADLA
+1014 LEAPEVLPQSADLA
-1028 ASSPISATPYDKNTS
+1028 ASPVSAIPFDEDTPKSPSAIASLPA
-1043 ESPTAITSV
+1043 AIT
-1052 PAANAQNSVI
+1052 QKSVI
-1062 SQEPPADEI
+1062 IKDSPADEI
-1071 QSRQSLASLDGPPIT
+1071 QSRQPLASLDGPPIP

-1091 TSSTISA
+1091 TSSTIPA
-1098 YDAPNGLEPANH
+1098 YDAPNGLGPTTHHPA
-1110 DPTGTLLKEPLT
+1110 GKLQKEPLIP
-1122 SFTSI
+1122 FTSI
-1127 PSNSF
+1127 PSNSTI
-1132 NPNQLPLTAATFTTL
+1132 PNQHPLTAATFSTL
-1147 PNTSFRRPTS
+1147 PNISSRRPAS

-1177 TPSTQ
+1177 TPSSKS
-1182 NRHDLPIFNP
+1182 HHELPIFNP
-1192 TSPIIFGKPSTL
+1192 ASLIIFGKPSTL
-1204 APSIGSAIRKFED
+1204 APSIGSAIRMFED
-1217 GAVSNMNVAVTSNRP
+1217 AAVSNLNIAVAGSRP
-1232 SSSGAGKQGGEELA
+1232 SSSGAGNQGGEEFAGGNLA
-1246 GDNNT
+1246 
-1251 TARRSSPGITQMSM
+1251 TARRLSSGITQPSVSI
-1265 PTGGEEDMWAVPST
+1265 GGQEDMWAVPST